1 MAITAQTP
9 YNSFTGN
16 GTTTDFTYTFRVFES
31 TDMAVYLDN
40 VLQVSGYTVGGV
52 GSDSGTVAFAVA
64 PANGVIV
71 LLKRDV
77 PYNRLVDYQTGGDLL
92 ANTLDSDIDRVVA
105 QIQQLQQMYIDCV
118 RALVPG
124 GNYDAGARRIINMAD
139 PVDAQDAMTYASALA
154 SVTSCATDA
163 ATATTQAGIATTKA
177 GEAAGWAAAAA
188 ASASVLADGDK
199 GDIVVSGSGLSWA
212 VKGTFHKSDTT
223 SVAFTKTAAGAISIK
238 AGTRIV
244 VAGTLVSI
252 ATDTAVVMPTLAAG
266 TDYAIYACTDG
277 TVRADASFTAP
288 TGYTTANSRMIGGF
302 HYGLV
307 AAGTT
312 VAGGSFA
319 TTGSGM
325 IWTQADV
332 DKIAGINQY
341 SIWDLKWRPQCDPR
355 GMALVAGRTWV
366 DIYFCGTNHI
376 ANGTSKA
383 GTDIASGTVLPKIPL
398 EFGGNGT
405 ATYSAPTWWDF
416 SEIVNSHKKRLLR
429 EQEFVL
435 AAYGVTENQSI
446 DATQSTYP
454 TTQRNAGY
462 TSKYGLEQAT
472 GHHWTWGED
481 SAGSASAYVSNGGRG
496 QSYNNSIVR
505 VLFGGSRADG
515 AYSGSRCSV
524 WGNVP
529 ANVGWSIGVRA
540 ACDHLILL

>member
-1 MAITAQTP
+1 MSQ
-9 YNSFTGN
+9 FDF
-16 GTTTDFTYTFRVFES
+16 GT
-31 TDMAVYLDN
+31 
-40 VLQVSGYTVGGV
+40 
-52 GSDSGTVAFAVA
+52 
-64 PANGVIV
+64 
-71 LLKRDV
+71 
-77 PYNRLVDYQTGGDLL
+77 
-92 ANTLDSDIDRVVA
+92 
-105 QIQQLQQMYIDCV
+105 
-118 RALVPG
+118 
-124 GNYDAGARRIINMAD
+124 INPD
-139 PVDAQDAMTYASALA
+139 
-154 SVTSCATDA
+154 
-163 ATATTQAGIATTKA
+163 TK
-177 GEAAGWAAAAA
+177 
-188 ASASVLADGDK
+188 
-199 GDIVVSGSGLSWA
+199 SGSGLASDLNSWRDA
-212 VKGTFHKSDTT
+212 LHTMHRGSTRPSYIVAGMSWIDDSGTPWQIKMYNGTTDTT
-223 SVAFTKTAAGAISIK
+223 MATYNVTTGVFGGAANGLATLGSDGKVPSAQLPDIAPAAPYAFYKLDTSSVAFKKTAAGAISIK

-244 VAGTLVSI
+244 VADTLVSI
-252 ATDTAVVMPTLAAG
+252 ATDTAVVMPTLTAG
-266 TDYAIYACTDG
+266 TDYAIYACADG
-277 TVRADASFTAP
+277 TIRADASFNAP

-312 VAGGSFA
+312 VASGSFA

-383 GTDIASGTVLPKIPL
+383 GSDIASGTVLPKIPL
-398 EFGGNGT
+398 EFGGDGT

-416 SEIVNSHKKRLLR
+416 LEIVNSHKKRLLR

-505 VLFGGSRADG
+505 VLFGGARTSG
-515 AYSGSRCSV
+515 AYSGSRCSSWSV
-524 WGNVP
+524 VP
-529 ANVGWSIGVRA
+529 AGVSWSIGVRA